1 MLISERSTRSPSPAE
16 IGRKVVGMAPRNS
29 QIRFTLDGREAVV
42 SGEHPEAGCLL
53 RLAGIDTSRFH
64 LVRVENRGVET
75 RFRHSEVV
83 RVRPGDNLIARPTA
97 S

>member
-1 MLISERSTRSPSPAE
+1 MET
-16 IGRKVVGMAPRNS
+16 GRKVVGMALRNS

-42 SGEHPEAGCLL
+42 SDEHPEAGCLL

-64 LVRVENRGVET
+64 LVRIDNRGVET
-75 RFRHSEVV
+75 RVRHSDVV
-83 RVRPGDNLIARPTA
+83 RIRPGDNFTARPTA